1 MTEDKIWDKK
11 KISGK
16 RAVYR
21 LVDVQSFV
29 DVVLMIFGG
38 TQL

>member
-1 MTEDKIWDKK
+1 MNEDKMLDKK
-11 KISGK
+11 KTTGK
-16 RAVYR
+16 RNVYR
-21 LVDVQSFV
+21 LLDAQSFV